1 LKEGSVSFKIV
12 DLNSW
17 RKLGVAAPGRNE
29 KYWFVNHLGEEWL
42 FKIPKVGTTEH
53 VSEKL
58 AYEIAQLV
66 GIEAAET
73 EFATYK
79 GRLGTV
85 SKNFVE
91 VDKGENLIEM
101 LDLIQKMQPG
111 YDPELMKD
119 TWTGREYSLEL
130 VIDVIRATKE
140 ALITYVMQYLIF
152 DALIGNSDRHH
163 GNWGI
168 IYSAFRE
175 TRMAPSYDHSASLGS
190 KIREEDIENI
200 LNDRRRFM
208 ANVET
213 KAKSLLVFSGKRKV
227 TQKELLIHIRDNFA
241 DGELVRTILGM
252 TSKIDRTNVN
262 AIIDRVPFEILS
274 RRKKDFLLE
283 LIIAKRQLVEEV
295 FA

>member
-1 LKEGSVSFKIV
+1 
-12 DLNSW
+12 
-17 RKLGVAAPGRNE
+17 
-29 KYWFVNHLGEEWL
+29 
-42 FKIPKVGTTEH
+42 VGTTEH

-58 AYEIAQLV
+58 AYEIAKLV

-119 TWTGREYSLEL
+119 TLTGREYSLEL
-130 VIDVIRATKE
+130 VIDVIRATRE
-140 ALITYVMQYLIF
+140 ALTTNVMQYLIF

-168 IYSAFRE
+168 IFSGLGE

-200 LNDRRRFM
+200 LKDRRRFM

-227 TQKELLIHIRDNFA
+227 THKELLTHIRDNFA
-241 DGELVRTILGM
+241 DSELVSTILGM
-252 TSKIDRTNVN
+252 ASKINRTNVN
-262 AIIDRVPFEILS
+262 DIIDQVPCEMLS
-274 RRKKDFLLE
+274 RKSKYFLLE

-295 FA
+295 FG